1 MSLRDDLVE
10 FVNLHVALGDETYDE
25 IVESAVNYMDGEAD
39 AAEIEAL
46 ASSLTAF
53 ALSKHMAAQTMWPS
67 TTDCDR
73 LAAAFAELNDADIV
87 ARENFACCHK
97 CGLAE
102 IGGEVRDPA
111 AVRGYAFYHQQ
122 DAENAVELGSFH
134 IAYGVFGRP
143 PTAAIGIEVAE
154 VLRRHGLDV
163 YWDGSISQRIMVRL
177 NWQRRRVGE
186 FAATAA

>member
-25 IVESAVNYMDGEAD
+25 IVESAVDYMDGEAD
-39 AAEIEAL
+39 ADEIEAL
-46 ASSLTAF
+46 ASSLTAS
-53 ALSKHMAAQTMWPS
+53 ALSAHVSDQTTWPS

-73 LAAAFAELNDADIV
+73 LAAAFAELNDTDIV
-87 ARENFACCHK
+87 ARENFACCQT

-102 IGGEVRDPA
+102 IGGEVSDA
-111 AVRGYAFYHQQ
+111 AAARGYAFYHQQ
-122 DAENAVELGSFH
+122 DAESAVESGSLH
-134 IAYGVFGRP
+134 IAYGLFGKP
-143 PTAAIGIEVAE
+143 PTPEIGNEVAE

-163 YWDGSISQRIMVRL
+163 YWDGSVTRRIMVRM

-186 FAATAA
+186 LAVMAV